1 MIIIKH
7 STKIIP
13 LEATLQPQFLVSYQN
28 TGYANFQ
35 DLYHYSTGGPKM
47 SQIFENM
54 NITHGDIA
62 I

>member
-7 STKIIP
+7 STKFVP

-35 DLYHYSTGGPKM
+35 DLYHYSTEGSKI
-47 SQIFENM
+47 SQIYENM
-54 NITHGDIA
+54 NTTHGDTA